1 MSDSSVEKEL
11 MLELNDLREEVGNL
25 LLDEY
30 QLVNLLV
37 SGDDVDFITQS
48 YKNLEA
54 NLNSLKT
61 EIRTLTFQWLIY
73 RVLRC
78 PM

>member
-61 EIRTLTFQWLIY
+61 EIRTLTF
-73 RVLRC
+73 
-78 PM
+78 